1 MITPACGR
9 LLFVALAVSVSLG
22 SSDALAQS
30 YADVI
35 QRLESEGAHLRE
47 KLDKLDTNAQTILTL
62 QVDKDR
68 LAYAEDA
75 NRAPE
80 YLPSSARLKEIDQQ
94 IEKLKRENQ
103 LLRKDVNARLAYVVS
118 LAVSSTAMIH
128 DAEKDPFAY
137 RDKRAEGTCLDSGK
151 SAGRTIVAPF
161 SPPPRR
167 SPSPPSA
174 QIQSGGA
181 GIGPGSVK

>member
-1 MITPACGR
+1 MATMFTPACGR
-9 LLFVALAVSVSLG
+9 LICVALAVAVSLG

-30 YADVI
+30 YAEVI

-47 KLDKLDTNAQTILTL
+47 KLDKLDTNTQTIFTL

-68 LAYAEDA
+68 LSYGGDA
-75 NRAPE
+75 NRAADDAA
-80 YLPSSARLKEIDQQ
+80 STARLKEIDLK

-118 LAVSSTAMIH
+118 LAVSSTGMG
-128 DAEKDPFAY
+128 AEAALAS
-137 RDKRAEGTCLDSGK
+137 RDKGAGVACPESVGK

-167 SPSPPSA
+167 SPSPPAA
-174 QIQSGGA
+174 QIQSSGGGPGGA
-181 GIGPGSVK
+181 K